1 MNPLKNTLPLLG
13 QLVKWL
19 PAKSPDALAR
29 KHKIQ
34 TRSFGPTSHVVTM
47 MFAQLSHALS
57 LNDVCDALQNHQ
69 SNLSQI
75 RNCTPP
81 SRNGLSHANRTR
93 NADMAEELFWL
104 TMQKLK
110 DDHPTFMTKGRCYPG
125 LPHRFTR
132 MVHAV
137 DSSTISLVAN
147 SMEWAKHRRQKAAA
161 KLHMDLNMQSFLPS
175 FAIVK
180 RAKDAD
186 PKVAWEVCAHLKDGE
201 IAVLD
206 KAYVDFKHLFHLD
219 QRGIFWVTRA
229 KDNMQ
234 YEVMGQQA
242 VAELHEAVD
251 AGGNTEKV
259 MGQQVTKHAALR
271 RVKGSAKGKKRKYK
285 RKAIKIIRDVHIKLA
300 NAKTFENY
308 PQELRLVEAE
318 VEVKKKMETM
328 TFISNNFN
336 WSAVSICE
344 LYRARWGI
352 EVFFKEIKQTLQ
364 LADFMGYNENAVRW
378 QIWIALLVYLLLR
391 FVAWRNKWKHSFSR
405 LFTLVRGV
413 IWNYFDL
420 PSILARCDTMG
431 RRMRVRASPERSY
444 QMCFDLS

>member
-19 PAKSPDALAR
+19 PAKLPDMLAR

-34 TRSFGPTSHVVTM
+34 TRSFDPTSHVVSM
-47 MFAQLSHALS
+47 MYTQLSHALS

-69 SNLSQI
+69 SYLSQI
-75 RNCTPP
+75 RDCTPP

-104 TMQKLK
+104 TLDKLK
-110 DDHPTFMTKGRCYPG
+110 DDYPEFMTKGRHYPG
-125 LPHRFTR
+125 LPRRFTR

-137 DSSTISLVAN
+137 DSSTIPLVSN
-147 SMEWAKHRRQKAAA
+147 CMQWAKHRSQKAAA
-161 KLHMDLNMQSFLPS
+161 KLHLDLNMQSFLPS
-175 FAIVK
+175 FAIVRK
-180 RAKDAD
+180 AKDSD
-186 PKVAWEVCAHLKDGE
+186 PKVAWELCAHLKDGE

-229 KDNMQ
+229 KENMQ
-234 YEVMGQQA
+234 YLVMGQQ
-242 VAELHEAVD
+242 VVIETHEVE
-251 AGGNTEKV
+251 NLSSNVEKV
-259 MGQQVTKHAALR
+259 MGQQAAECR
-271 RVKGSAKGKKRKYK
+271 SKGKKRKYERK
-285 RKAIKIIRDVHIKLA
+285 RIKITRDVHIKLA
-300 NAKTFENY
+300 NAATFENY

-318 VEVKKKMETM
+318 VEVKKKMVPM
-328 TFISNNFN
+328 SFITNNFE
-336 WSAVSICE
+336 WSAVTICE

-364 LADFMGYNENAVRW
+364 LADFMGCNENAVRW
-378 QIWIALLVYLLLR
+378 QVWIALLVYLLLR
-391 FVAWRNKWKHSFSR
+391 FVAWHNKWKHSFSR
-405 LFTLVRGV
+405 LFTLIRGV

-420 PSILARCDTMG
+420 ASILACCDTMG
-431 RRMRVRASPERSY
+431 RRVPIRASPENCY
-444 QMCFDLS
+444 QICFDFT